1 MTKKSS
7 SMGNSSILRTQLI
20 DRFDDSGAHASFA
33 QIVAGWPAS
42 LRGIKPEAAAHTP
55 WQVLEHLR
63 IAQWDILEFS
73 RNPKHVSPDFPG
85 GYWPQTSAPP
95 GASAWENSIRGFN
108 DDLDQMKE
116 LLRDPSSDLFQ
127 PIPHGTGQTLLRE
140 AMVLAAHN
148 SYHLGELMLLR
159 RLLGVPPAPA

>member
-1 MTKKSS
+1 MD
-7 SMGNSSILRTQLI
+7 NSSVLRTQLI
-20 DRFDDSGAHASFA
+20 DRLDDSGAHASFA

-55 WQVLEHLR
+55 WQVLEHMR

-73 RNPKHVSPDFPG
+73 RNPKHVSPEFPD

-108 DDLDQMKE
+108 DDLDQMKD
-116 LLRDPSSDLFQ
+116 LLRDPGSDLFQ

-140 AMVLAAHN
+140 AIVLAAHN

-159 RLLGVPPAPA
+159 RLLSVPPDLG

>member
-1 MTKKSS
+1 MDNISV
-7 SMGNSSILRTQLI
+7 IRTQLI
-20 DRFDDSGAHASFA
+20 DRLDDSGAHASFA

-55 WQVLEHLR
+55 WQVLEHMR

-73 RNPKHVSPDFPG
+73 RNPKHVSPEFPD

-108 DDLDQMKE
+108 DDLDQMKK
-116 LLRDPSSDLFQ
+116 LLRDPGSDLFQ
-127 PIPHGTGQTLLRE
+127 PIPHGTGQTLLPE

-159 RLLGVPPAPA
+159 RLLGVPPDLG

>member
-1 MTKKSS
+1 MD
-7 SMGNSSILRTQLI
+7 NISILRTQLI
-20 DRFDDSGAHASFA
+20 GRLDDSGAHASLA

-55 WQVLEHLR
+55 WQVLEHMR

-73 RNPKHVSPDFPG
+73 RNPKHVSPDFPDG
-85 GYWPQTSAPP
+85 CWPQTSAPP
-95 GASAWENSIRGFN
+95 GESAWESSLRGFN
-108 DDLDQMKE
+108 DDLDQMRN
-116 LLRDPSSDLFQ
+116 LLRDPGSDLFQ

-159 RLLGVPPAPA
+159 RLLGVPPDLG

>member
-1 MTKKSS
+1 MDNISV
-7 SMGNSSILRTQLI
+7 LRTQLI
-20 DRFDDSGAHASFA
+20 GRLDDSGAHASLA

-42 LRGIKPEAAAHTP
+42 LRGVKPEAAAHTP
-55 WQVLEHLR
+55 WQVLEHMR

-73 RNPKHVSPDFPG
+73 RNPKHVSPDFPD
-85 GYWPQTSAPP
+85 GYWPQSSAPP
-95 GASAWENSIRGFN
+95 GASAWESSLRGFN
-108 DDLDQMKE
+108 DDLDQMRN
-116 LLRDPSSDLFQ
+116 LLRDTGSDLFQ

-159 RLLGVPPAPA
+159 RLLGMPPDLG

>member
-1 MTKKSS
+1 MD
-7 SMGNSSILRTQLI
+7 NISILRTQLI
-20 DRFDDSGAHASFA
+20 GRLDDSGAHASLT
-33 QIVAGWPAS
+33 QIVAGWSAS

-55 WQVLEHLR
+55 WQVLEHMR

-73 RNPKHVSPDFPG
+73 RNPKHVSPEFPD

-95 GASAWENSIRGFN
+95 SASAWENSLRGLN
-108 DDLDQMKE
+108 DDLDQMKK